1 MPSPIEEERLQS
13 PAAVDRLQCG
23 SIESTSNE
31 AEVSYWGLWKH
42 HCEYRWTSIS
52 VLVALRLVPNALFS
66 NIGGVLADSY
76 DRRNMLLILDI
87 LGAFIALFFILAY
100 QFQSIPGL
108 YATTIFQMTIAA
120 MYEPARSALVPML
133 ISSEGY
139 LKKALTLTGL
149 TWSVMA
155 CVGAS
160 TGGLVTEYFGINIV
174 TYLLSAFFVWRIR
187 GRYIAVKTSDESTAA
202 MAPTEETTD
211 AAKCSADDDTTHLIS
226 MSEALKMTFDGFTYL
241 KLKPW
246 GAFVF
251 LKGCAGLIYGAAEI
265 LNVAFSERNR
275 GTNDTGTVINLEGSS
290 GRLGVIFASVG
301 VGCFIGPIIS
311 ERLTDMEKPRSL
323 ENACLVSYALM
334 AMGYFGLAQIEGFI
348 SVCLF
353 SSIRAA
359 GSSIVWIYS
368 SLLLQKFCSNNMLG
382 RVMALD
388 YALATLSEAIAAMAA
403 GLLQDNAELTPESV
417 SFIMALIAVITL
429 FMWALYF
436 CRVQSTH

>member
-1 MPSPIEEERLQS
+1 
-13 PAAVDRLQCG
+13 
-23 SIESTSNE
+23 
-31 AEVSYWGLWKH
+31 
-42 HCEYRWTSIS
+42 
-52 VLVALRLVPNALFS
+52 
-66 NIGGVLADSY
+66 
-76 DRRNMLLILDI
+76 MLLILDI
-87 LGAFIALFFILAY
+87 LGACIALFFILAY

-160 TGGLVTEYFGINIV
+160 TGGLVTEYFGINMCFLIDSV

-187 GRYIAVKTSDESTAA
+187 GGYIAVKTSDESTAA
-202 MAPTEETTD
+202 MAPTEETTN
-211 AAKCSADDDTTHLIS
+211 AAKCSADDSTHLIS

-241 KLKPW
+241 KLKHW

-348 SVCLF
+348 SVCLS

-368 SLLLQKFCSNNMLG
+368 SLLLQVRTYIRCGNYSAAPAEISAFFLQLLQKFCSNNMLG

-403 GLLQDNAELTPESV
+403 GLLQDDAELTPESV